1 MKNRKGVV
9 MENNFIV
16 TKRQFV
22 EGSKLVVLDKVTEG
36 PNNKLLFE
44 RTTKKRIN
52 ELFGPCK
59 FNEGRDG
66 YSASAIHVAH
76 KDAPD
81 EIYRIYTLNGVFRI
95 AGPDYGP
102 HLGELME
109 LINPVAFAGLSGK
122 STREHLS
129 RYRSRFEHI

>member
-1 MKNRKGVV
+1 

-16 TKRQFV
+16 TQCQFH
-22 EGSKLVVLDKVTEG
+22 EGSKLVVLDKVTTG
-36 PNNKLLFE
+36 PNNRLLFN
-44 RTTKKRIN
+44 RVTKKRIN

-66 YSASAIHVAH
+66 YSKTSIYVAH
-76 KDAPD
+76 KEAPD
-81 EIYRIYTLNGVFRI
+81 EIYRIYTLSGVFRI
-95 AGPDYGP
+95 GGTNYGP

-129 RYRSRFEHI
+129 RFRSRFEHI